1 MREQTK
7 SKPPTP
13 SCVPFERLSSMI
25 GIGYSVFFLGG
36 GGGGG
41 GVQESLNKEARNTLT
56 SISSYIFIIFSLKKG
71 VSLR

>member
-25 GIGYSVFFLGG
+25 GIGYSVFFGG
-36 GGGGG
+36 GGAGGG
-41 GVQESLNKEARNTLT
+41 GCKNL
-56 SISSYIFIIFSLKKG
+56 SIRRPGIH
-71 VSLR
+71 

>member
-25 GIGYSVFFLGG
+25 GIGYSVFFFGG
-36 GGGGG
+36 GGGAEGEG
-41 GVQESLNKEARNTLT
+41 CKNL
-56 SISSYIFIIFSLKKG
+56 SIRRPGIH
-71 VSLR
+71 